1 MREEQAQDHGFKHA
15 LEGAAGPG
23 VPIVLQFVGLSVPA
37 DMHKQQE
44 QLGNTVTAAY
54 YLVRACMLCIA
65 ACKSS
70 LCCACFS
77 LNGLALSLLNKVVMR
92 GWVRE
97 TTSSLPMRCWAA
109 ANRAVNML
117 YFIGLPQQHAFAS
130 CFVQAL
136 PGDTWIN

>member
-92 GWVRE
+92 GWGD
-97 TTSSLPMRCWAA
+97 
-109 ANRAVNML
+109 
-117 YFIGLPQQHAFAS
+117 YQQLADEVLGCSKPRRLCQGTH
-130 CFVQAL
+130 
-136 PGDTWIN
+136 G